1 MDLVEKTEGSPQAPV
16 VVLFGG
22 SPYRRHEVI
31 KQIAQLGDVTVYG
44 TLSEQ
49 EGIAKIEELDRK
61 VDIVLIG
68 GRYDTDQRQRIKHW
82 LEKNLPKANLSQPG
96 VDFPYSDEA
105 IVNDI
110 KSKLKNANPL
120 K

>member
-1 MDLVEKTEGSPQAPV
+1 MDLVEKVEGSQQAPV

-22 SPYRRHEVI
+22 SPYRRNDVI

-68 GRYDTDQRQRIKHW
+68 GRYTTEQRQRITHW
-82 LEKNLPKANLSQPG
+82 LEENLPKVSLSQPG

-110 KSKLKNANPL
+110 KKKLKT
-120 K
+120 